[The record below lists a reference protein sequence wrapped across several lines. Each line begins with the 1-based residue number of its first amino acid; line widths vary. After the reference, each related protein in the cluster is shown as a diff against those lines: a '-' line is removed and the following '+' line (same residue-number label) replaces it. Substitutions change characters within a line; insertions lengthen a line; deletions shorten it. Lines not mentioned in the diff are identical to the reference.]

1 MTWKTKITM
10 KRIYLT
16 TQFMMAQSTWTQF
29 WKPLRFVQKAIT
41 SMLMHGSYPD
51 LVRFKIIQEMWFS
64 RCQVK
69 MILCLGLRDT
79 QGLLWRL
86 GSVSKW
92 ALWSTGTTTTQVF
105 FKICSTKKIM
115 RKSSHKFIK
124 NDSCWTRIRSE
135 PNYLNTTSVPY
146 ECFFINL
153 LVKHH
158 KRKIINKLLIFSFVT
173 NAYK

>member
-51 LVRFKIIQEMWFS
+51 LVRFKIIQEMWFN

-92 ALWSTGTTTTQVF
+92 ALWSTETTTTQVF
-105 FKICSTKKIM
+105 FKICRITMLCLLPIPKEFLLWLM
-115 RKSSHKFIK
+115 
-124 NDSCWTRIRSE
+124 IRS
-135 PNYLNTTSVPY
+135 
-146 ECFFINL
+146 NL
-153 LVKHH
+153 FCQIWFWWKNWLC
-158 KRKIINKLLIFSFVT
+158 RCLLSGFCLEYFWFLLEDAV
-173 NAYK
+173 

>member
-29 WKPLRFVQKAIT
+29 WKPLRFVQKVIT

-64 RCQVK
+64 RCQEK

-105 FKICSTKKIM
+105 FKICRITMLYLLPIPKEFLLWLM
-115 RKSSHKFIK
+115 
-124 NDSCWTRIRSE
+124 IRS
-135 PNYLNTTSVPY
+135 
-146 ECFFINL
+146 NL
-153 LVKHH
+153 SYQIWFWWKNWLC
-158 KRKIINKLLIFSFVT
+158 RCLLSGFCLEYFWFWLED
-173 NAYK
+173 AA